1 MNDAMKHLILIRH
14 ASAGP
19 GDDDRER
26 PLSQKGAAE
35 AERMGRALASLA
47 ARGFRPTH
55 ALVSPARR
63 ARETLEAV
71 RRALGA
77 LDVAEDAALYLASS
91 GRLLARLQ
99 RLEDAA
105 SQVLVIGHNPGL
117 AELVRELV
125 GRSDAASRARAARG
139 LVPAACAALRIDAAR
154 WSELA
159 PGGAELVAF
168 LRPDD

>member
-35 AERMGRALASLA
+35 AERALASLA